1 MDFLCL
7 EENPDLKRSI
17 MAAAMATVRTV
28 RLTMAIDMDV
38 GIMAAIISMAVN
50 SVAIM
55 AVED

>member
-1 MDFLCL
+1 
-7 EENPDLKRSI
+7 

>member
-1 MDFLCL
+1 MDYLCS

-28 RLTMAIDMDV
+28 RPTMAIDMDV
-38 GIMAAIISMAVN
+38 GIMVDIISMAAN

-55 AVED
+55 AVVD

>member
-28 RLTMAIDMDV
+28 RLTMDIDMDV
-38 GIMAAIISMAVN
+38 GIMVAIISMAAN
-50 SVAIM
+50 LVAIM